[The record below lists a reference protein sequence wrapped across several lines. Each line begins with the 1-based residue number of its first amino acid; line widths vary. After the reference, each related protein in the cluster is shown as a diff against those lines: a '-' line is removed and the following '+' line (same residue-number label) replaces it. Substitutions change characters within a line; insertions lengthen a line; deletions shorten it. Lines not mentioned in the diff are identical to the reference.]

1 MSRFI
6 DWNDPKNKCCR
17 TCKYVIYVGR
27 SSRMCKLAGIPYT
40 ANKWQMVVN
49 CKDWE
54 ISTDNIKKEFR

>member
-1 MSRFI
+1 
-6 DWNDPKNKCCR
+6 
-17 TCKYVIYVGR
+17 
-27 SSRMCKLAGIPYT
+27 MCKLAGIPYT